1 MGVTLLYYFL
11 RVLRLVWGLGLPAA
25 LLVGLA
31 PMVGVEVSRPSLRG
45 ELLLVGERLLG
56 LPLTGE
62 ARPPIDSSNFL
73 TSCSRR
79 MLSRLGSR
87 ATLLSDV
94 SRIFRISLMSSPVR
108 ADRLI

>member
-62 ARPPIDSSNFL
+62 ARPTNTFHMILFNI
-73 TSCSRR
+73 
-79 MLSRLGSR
+79 
-87 ATLLSDV
+87 LLHYYSW
-94 SRIFRISLMSSPVR
+94 
-108 ADRLI
+108 